1 MKPRKIVGITLF
13 VWALLLAFAWIV
25 LRQPDVAL
33 IPLYGLYP
41 DNGADDNS
49 DYVVEQIWAACAGL
63 VFAALALVGLFRRS
77 RVAAIAFMVLFFVS
91 VAGWL
96 LRFH

>member
-1 MKPRKIVGITLF
+1 MKPRKVVGITVF
-13 VWALLLAFAWIV
+13 VWALLFAFAWIV

-41 DNGADDNS
+41 GSDADDNS

-63 VFAALALVGLFRRS
+63 TFVILALVGLFRKS
-77 RVAAIAFMVLFFVS
+77 KVAAIAFMVLFFAS